1 MNTLINEN
9 NTINLEHL
17 DLLMEKFDTRYDN
30 APFEGCQE
38 YHTEYNSYA
47 YDVRNGTLDIMNTSG
62 DVVKTLDVESYTD
75 WNEEEETA

>member
-17 DLLMEKFDTRYDN
+17 DLLMEKFDTNYDN
-30 APFEGCQE
+30 APFEGIQE
-38 YHTEYNSYA
+38 YDTEYNSYV
-47 YDVRNGTLDIMNTSG
+47 YDVREGTLDIINTYG

-75 WNEEEETA
+75 WNEEETA